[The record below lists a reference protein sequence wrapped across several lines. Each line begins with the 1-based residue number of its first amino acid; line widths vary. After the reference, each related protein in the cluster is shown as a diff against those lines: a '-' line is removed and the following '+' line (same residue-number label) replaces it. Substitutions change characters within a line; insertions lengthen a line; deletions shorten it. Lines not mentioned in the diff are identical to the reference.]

1 MDMGF
6 SHWMA
11 LESAMHGERSRKRF
25 TKQTLRRIAE
35 FARPH
40 RKALVAF
47 LLLSVV
53 SAILTVA
60 TPASPAGWWTV

>member
-11 LESAMHGERSRKRF
+11 LESAMHGERTKRSFSRA
-25 TKQTLRRIAE
+25 TLRRIVT

-40 RKALVAF
+40 RKR
-47 LLLSVV
+47 
-53 SAILTVA
+53 
-60 TPASPAGWWTV
+60 